1 MVVYFYLHTAFFV
14 MVETTNNSYFVFLGR
29 EKEKQTENCIEKAEE
44 VWLTGNKLPI
54 LKIPTSL
61 FGWIMYKMKLRTIK
75 VKL

>member
-44 VWLTGNKLPI
+44 V
-54 LKIPTSL
+54 
-61 FGWIMYKMKLRTIK
+61 
-75 VKL
+75 